1 MEGKNSGQIMIE
13 CPNTIFHLYVKNENE
28 LSKIEIF
35 MRNIRT
41 VKKLGLRDI
50 YSWCNRQGIEYDTRF
65 NYNKNF
71 SVWKNVKS
79 YLQYSKQKWRYQYQI
94 GFGVA

>member
-1 MEGKNSGQIMIE
+1 MENRRSGQIMIE
-13 CPNTIFHLYVKNENE
+13 CPNTIFRLYVKNENE

-41 VKKLGLRDI
+41 VKRIGLRDI
-50 YSWCNRQGIEYDTRF
+50 YSWCNRQGIEYDTSF

-71 SVWKNVKS
+71 SIWKNLKS
-79 YLQYSKQKWRYQYQI
+79 YVSYSKQKWRYQ
-94 GFGVA
+94 FGY

>member
-1 MEGKNSGQIMIE
+1 MEKSRSGQIMIE

-41 VKKLGLRDI
+41 VKKIGLRDI

-71 SVWKNVKS
+71 SIWKNVQS
-79 YLQYSKQKWRYQYQI
+79 YFQYSKQKWRYQF
-94 GFGVA
+94 GF